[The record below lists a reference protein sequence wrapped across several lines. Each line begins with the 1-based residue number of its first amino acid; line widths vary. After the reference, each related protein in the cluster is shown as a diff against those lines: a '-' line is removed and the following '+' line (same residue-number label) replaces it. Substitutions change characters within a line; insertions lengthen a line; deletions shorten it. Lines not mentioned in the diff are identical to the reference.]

1 VNPRTTDTT
10 KADAAARQDG
20 AGAKR
25 GGPGTLQ
32 GMLSLDEL
40 RQEVEAGTID
50 TIVAAFTDMQGRL
63 IGKRIQGEYFLEDV
77 ADHGIEGCNYLLALD
92 MEMDPVPGYDM
103 ANWERG
109 YGDFTMVPDFA
120 SLRRIPWLDGTAL
133 VLCDVAWEDGS
144 PVTASPRQ
152 VLIKQVE
159 RAHALGYA
167 PMLASELE
175 FYLYRDSF
183 EEAAEKG
190 YRDLT
195 PTVPYIMDYHILAT
209 TRDEDFMRQVR
220 LGMQGAGIPVE
231 FSKGEAWY
239 GQHELNMR
247 YADAITSADRHTI
260 YKNGVKEIAHK
271 NGLSVTF
278 MAKPSEKDIGSS
290 CHIHS
295 SLVSTANGASAFVD
309 DHDETDVFRHFLG
322 GLRKHIRELALFVAP
337 SVNSYKRYAAESWA
351 PTSVSWG
358 RDNRTC
364 GFRVVGHG
372 QARRVECRIPGADV
386 NPYLSFAAVLAAGLD
401 GIESKADPGPEL
413 KGNAYEA
420 GEADA
425 FPSSL
430 REAVELWERSAFAK
444 DAFGEDVWSHYLN
457 YGRTEQRLF
466 DQVVT
471 DYERARMFERG

>member
-1 VNPRTTDTT
+1 MAQTADTT
-10 KADAAARQDG
+10 HTAAAEARRDG
-20 AGAKR
+20 AAPR
-25 GGPGTLQ
+25 PGGPGTVQ
-32 GMLSLDEL
+32 GMLSLEEL
-40 RQEVEAGTID
+40 RREVEAGTID
-50 TIVAAFTDMQGRL
+50 TVVAAFTDMQGRL
-63 IGKRIQGEYFLEDV
+63 IGKRIQGEYFVEDV
-77 ADHGIEGCNYLLALD
+77 VAHGIEGCNYLLALD
-92 MEMDPVPGYDM
+92 MEMDPVPGYEM

-109 YGDFTMVPDFA
+109 YGDFEIVPDF
-120 SLRRIPWLDGTAL
+120 STLRRIPWLEGTAL
-133 VLCDVAWEDGS
+133 VLCDVVWDDGN
-144 PVTASPRQ
+144 PVVASPRQ
-152 VLIKQVE
+152 ILIAQYE
-159 RAHALGYA
+159 RAHALGYT
-167 PMLASELE
+167 PMFASELE
-175 FYLYRDSF
+175 FYLYRDNY
-183 EEAAEKG
+183 EQAAEKG

-195 PTVPYIMDYHILAT
+195 PTVPYIMDYHVLAT

-247 YADAITSADRHTI
+247 YADAVTSADRHTI
-260 YKNGVKEIAHK
+260 YKNGVKEIAYK
-271 NGLSVTF
+271 NGLAATF

-295 SLVSTANGASAFVD
+295 SLVSVDGGESAFVD
-309 DHDETDVFRHFLG
+309 GHEETDVFRHYLG
-322 GLRKHIRELALFVAP
+322 GLRRHIRELALFVAP

-364 GFRVVGHG
+364 GFRIVGHG
-372 QARRVECRIPGADV
+372 ASRRVECRIPGADV
-386 NPYLSFAAVLAAGLD
+386 NPYLGFAAVLAAGLD
-401 GIESKADPGPEL
+401 GIENEADPGPEL
-413 KGNAYEA
+413 VGNAYEA
-420 GEADA
+420 GQAEA

-430 REAVELWERSAFAK
+430 REAVDLWEGSSFVK
-444 DAFGEDVWSHYLN
+444 QAFGEDVWAHYLN

>member
-1 VNPRTTDTT
+1 
-10 KADAAARQDG
+10 
-20 AGAKR
+20 
-25 GGPGTLQ
+25 
-32 GMLSLDEL
+32 M
-40 RQEVEAGTID
+40 
-50 TIVAAFTDMQGRL
+50 
-63 IGKRIQGEYFLEDV
+63 
-77 ADHGIEGCNYLLALD
+77 
-92 MEMDPVPGYDM
+92 
-103 ANWERG
+103 
-109 YGDFTMVPDFA
+109 
-120 SLRRIPWLDGTAL
+120 
-133 VLCDVAWEDGS
+133 
-144 PVTASPRQ
+144 
-152 VLIKQVE
+152 
-159 RAHALGYA
+159 GYA
-167 PMLASELE
+167 PMMASELE

-183 EEAAEKG
+183 EEAAGMG
-190 YRDLT
+190 YRGLT

-247 YADAITSADRHTI
+247 YADAVTSADRHTI

-295 SLVSTANGASAFVD
+295 SLVSLDTDQNAFVD
-309 DHDETDVFRHFLG
+309 GHDETDVFRHYLG

-364 GFRVVGHG
+364 GFRIVGHG
-372 QARRVECRIPGADV
+372 QSHRVECRIPGADV
-386 NPYLSFAAVLAAGLD
+386 NPYLAFAAVLAAGLD
-401 GIESKADPGPEL
+401 GIEDKTDPGPEL

-420 GEADA
+420 GEAEA

-430 REAVELWERSAFAK
+430 REAVDLWEQSSFAK
-444 DAFGEDVWSHYLN
+444 EAFGEEVWAHYLN
-457 YGRTEQRLF
+457 YGQTEQRLF